1 MPPDDASERTES
13 ATSKRRQEAREQGRV
28 ARSQEVNSALLLL
41 SGTLVFYLLS
51 GPLLSDLVGLMRLH
65 LGQGLGGELTPTRV
79 HRMILTTSLQTAMML
94 VPFMG
99 ALVLVAF
106 AANVAQVGFM
116 MNSSALSF
124 KWERLNPATGLKRL
138 IAPGRMLAEMVK
150 SPLKFALVGFIV
162 YRTISAHL
170 SEIPLLMEM
179 TPIQTVTWLGRLCF
193 QLALR
198 VSLVFFALAALDYGY
213 QRWQFEKSL
222 RMTRGEVKEEAK
234 QAEGD
239 PAIKGRIKSLQ
250 RQTATHRMMADVP
263 KADVVV
269 INPIHFAVA
278 MRYDSTSME
287 APTVV
292 AKGARLVAERIV
304 ATAKAHGVPIVED
317 APMARAL
324 YKGVSIGQRI
334 PIHLYKAVAEILAYV
349 YQMSGK
355 RKAAR

>member
-1 MPPDDASERTES
+1 MPSGDAMERTES
-13 ATSKRRQEAREQGRV
+13 ATSKRRQEARQRGQV

-51 GPLLSDLVGLMRLH
+51 GPLLGGLVGLMRLH
-65 LGQGLGGELTPTRV
+65 LGHLDGELTPTQV
-79 HRMILTTSLQTAMML
+79 HRVILATSLRTGMML
-94 VPFMG
+94 APFMG
-99 ALVLVAF
+99 ALVLVAYVS
-106 AANVAQVGFM
+106 NVAQVGFM
-116 MNSSALSF
+116 TNSTALSF
-124 KWERLNPATGLKRL
+124 KWERLNPATGMKRL
-138 IAPGRMLAEMVK
+138 FAPGRMLTETVK
-150 SPLKFALVGFIV
+150 SLLKFALVGFLV
-162 YRTISAHL
+162 YRTISGHL
-170 SEIPLLMEM
+170 SEIPLLVDM
-179 TPIQTVTWLGRLCF
+179 TPIQTMTWVGQLCF

-198 VSLVFFALAALDYGY
+198 VSLAFLTLAALDYGY

-222 RMTRGEVKEEAK
+222 RMTRGEVKEEMK

-239 PAIKGRIKSLQ
+239 PAIKGRIKSMA
-250 RQTATHRMMADVP
+250 RQAAMHRMMADVP

-317 APMARAL
+317 VPLARAL
-324 YKGVSIGQRI
+324 YKGVSIGQQI
-334 PIHLYKAVAEILAYV
+334 PIHLYKVVAEILAYV
-349 YQMSGK
+349 YQMSGT
-355 RKAAR
+355 RKAAQ